1 MTDAEG
7 SAKVQRVL
15 SEDHILNFP
24 IPIDGGKACIV
35 KVNYMMFLKNKLN
48 TYFFSIDIIIMCT
61 P

>member
-24 IPIDGGKACIV
+24 IPIDGGKTCIV

-48 TYFFSIDIIIMCT
+48 TYFFSIDIIIMCA